1 MKTQE
6 SIGICVFA
14 ASSQQVPAAYI
25 AAAQEFGRL
34 LAVRGWRCVNGAGSQ
49 GLMRA
54 VSDGALDHGGH
65 VTGVIPRF
73 MVDHGWCYDRLTDVV
88 VTDTMHSR
96 KHHMHSITQA
106 VAALPGGCGT
116 LEELMEAL
124 TWRQLGVID
133 KPIVLLN
140 TGGFFAPLVAMLTRC
155 LEQGFMK
162 PTHAALWTLA
172 GTPAEAVQ
180 AIARELQAEQ
190 PMIESKY

>member
-1 MKTQE
+1 
-6 SIGICVFA
+6 
-14 ASSQQVPAAYI
+14 
-25 AAAQEFGRL
+25 
-34 LAVRGWRCVNGAGSQ
+34 
-49 GLMRA
+49 
-54 VSDGALDHGGH
+54 
-65 VTGVIPRF
+65 
-73 MVDHGWCYDRLTDVV
+73 
-88 VTDTMHSR
+88 
-96 KHHMHSITQA
+96 
-106 VAALPGGCGT
+106 
-116 LEELMEAL
+116 MEAL